1 MSRYARLQ
9 IPTLILR
16 GERAPAPTRL
26 IAETLQ
32 ASMRGARLEVVAGA
46 GHMGPLTHA
55 KEVNAAIV
63 RHIQRSEDWV
73 DLAIPA

>member
-1 MSRYARLQ
+1 
-9 IPTLILR
+9 
-16 GERAPAPTRL
+16 
-26 IAETLQ
+26 
-32 ASMRGARLEVVAGA
+32 
-46 GHMGPLTHA
+46 MGPLTHA